1 MRNSAYLLCCSS
13 CSYLKTAVMHPTYFF
28 IFFSK
33 PWNHSVLLYRTLFL
47 LSSKD
52 LRTSNISCASQPAR
66 KDLWERWSTA
76 GFDGLSHVHLI
87 WWLWGESAQK
97 ASSDKTS
104 FTSVQKLTGLGAN
117 KWTATNMI
125 SMLSFFLFIF
135 IFCGLAWKFLFPWHL
150 QDFSSPGLN
159 RSCPSHLQLLPLQ
172 TGQYTSY
179 CCWNCPTATSL
190 LTHVSDFS

>member
-47 LSSKD
+47 LSCKD

-117 KWTATNMI
+117 KWTG
-125 SMLSFFLFIF
+125 S
-135 IFCGLAWKFLFPWHL
+135 
-150 QDFSSPGLN
+150 
-159 RSCPSHLQLLPLQ
+159 
-172 TGQYTSY
+172 TSY
-179 CCWNCPTATSL
+179 KHDL
-190 LTHVSDFS
+190 HVVFFFFYFFFVDWPESFCFHGIYKTLVHLG